1 MSEGHFFS
9 AGGYIEHGDASVL
22 FPLDEL
28 RASVHQHSAAASHLQ
43 SVDSEDVLAIAPTS
57 LASSYFLFAHPLTT
71 IDIDTLSR
79 EIRTRISEQADIK
92 LAEFDVIQI
101 GRGAPEATNERLPEW

>member
-1 MSEGHFFS
+1 
-9 AGGYIEHGDASVL
+9 
-22 FPLDEL
+22 L

-43 SVDSEDVLAIAPTS
+43 SIDSEDVIAIAPTS

-79 EIRTRISEQADIK
+79 AIRSRISAQADVE

-101 GRGAPEATNERLPEW
+101 GRGAPDIENERLPEW